1 VEQALRAQNL
11 TLTVAMDSAF
21 QNMAQATNAQ
31 TAGAGVLL
39 GIVFH
44 ISIIKIEAELIMYH
58 LMALL
63 TLSFFGIAYTFINS
77 GLYSLLEAFAKT
89 SLFFAGFNIGLF
101 ASIGIYRLFFHRIR
115 KFPGPFGMKL
125 SRFYAA
131 YLNAKN
137 YQFYKELENMH
148 DTYGD
153 FVRTGLYSLPPQR
166 SQLEVAADMFNV
178 IIRTSGD

>member
-1 VEQALRAQNL
+1 MDL
-11 TLTVAMDSAF
+11 TF
-21 QNMAQATNAQ
+21 KNMAQATISQ

-39 GIVFH
+39 GILCH
-44 ISIIKIEAELIMYH
+44 LSIIKIEFELVMYH

-63 TLSFFGIAYTFINS
+63 TLSFFGLIYTFVNS
-77 GLYSLLEAFAKT
+77 GSCSLLEAFAKT
-89 SLFFAGFNIGLF
+89 SLFFTAFNIGIF

-115 KFPGPFGMKL
+115 HFPGPIGMKL

-131 YLNAKN
+131 HLNAKN

-153 FVRTGLYSLPPQR
+153 FVRTGLYSLSTPKKLLR
-166 SQLEVAADMFNV
+166 S
-178 IIRTSGD
+178 SG